1 MYPYLRYWG
10 VWPLPQS
17 NICLSM
23 LSSQQPPA
31 RLHRQKKLSR
41 SGERQPELGFYDVQS
56 STRRKSTL
64 EAEQNQSLIWDCL
77 NENLGGNNIHYLLI
91 ESSCSRL
98 SRFFG
103 VVANLLANPCAT
115 PYWYGQSKQ
124 LHLALSQLAH
134 LESWLVGG
142 LEHVPFFPSYWECHH
157 PNWLIF
163 FRGVGQPP
171 SSWENINA
179 GGVSFYQSFTP
190 KLPDTA
196 SVDCNLRRGGARKGS
211 HTDPGSKVWTKDGY
225 CWLVICRWFCIIL
238 SFHGRTC
245 WNPTWLMVIYI
256 YVCRSWSHQCHH
268 CKTDM
273 SESGSLP
280 VFFVVS
286 IVDPTIKGAVF
297 WWIWGNV
304 VNAWQTQ

>member
-1 MYPYLRYWG
+1 MFDWLV
-10 VWPLPQS
+10 VW
-17 NICLSM
+17 N
-23 LSSQQPPA
+23 
-31 RLHRQKKLSR
+31 
-41 SGERQPELGFYDVQS
+41 
-56 STRRKSTL
+56 
-64 EAEQNQSLIWDCL
+64 IWD
-77 NENLGGNNIHYLLI
+77 I
-91 ESSCSRL
+91 
-98 SRFFG
+98 
-103 VVANLLANPCAT
+103 
-115 PYWYGQSKQ
+115 
-124 LHLALSQLAH
+124 
-134 LESWLVGG
+134 
-142 LEHVPFFPSYWECHH
+142 YWECHH
-157 PNWLIF
+157 PNWRSPSF

-256 YVCRSWSHQCHH
+256 YICLQVLKSPMPPLQNWYVWKWFSPC
-268 CKTDM
+268 
-273 SESGSLP
+273 
-280 VFFVVS
+280 FFVVS

-304 VNAWQTQ
+304 VNPW